1 MQCRQAM
8 ARISAYIDGELDA
21 ASHNDFESHLRQCPL
36 CRTALNELL
45 RVDQKLRSLPRV
57 ELGPDFSRRLITV
70 MNECGMPDRA
80 DVPGVLPAV
89 ATFSGLVEGLREL
102 FGPIT
107 QSGNNPLDEF
117 NDFPPLSMGS
127 AYFTIFGQSERS

>member
-8 ARISAYIDGELDA
+8 ARISAYIDGEVGA
-21 ASHNDFESHLRQCPL
+21 ASHNDLESHLRQCPK
-36 CRTALNELL
+36 CRAALNELEG
-45 RVDQKLRSLPRV
+45 VDHKLRSLPRA

-70 MNECGMPDRA
+70 TSEYGMSDRA
-80 DVPGVLPAV
+80 DSPSVLPAV
-89 ATFSGLVEGLREL
+89 ATFSGLVEGLRDL
-102 FGPIT
+102 FEPAT

-127 AYFTIFGQSERS
+127 VYFNIFGQSERG

>member
-1 MQCRQAM
+1 M

-36 CRTALNELL
+36 CRAALNELQG
-45 RVDQKLRSLPRV
+45 VDDRLRSLPRA
-57 ELGPDFSRRLITV
+57 ELGPDFSRQLITV
-70 MNECGMPDRA
+70 LGERGVTDRA
-80 DVPGVLPAV
+80 DLRGVLPTV
-89 ATFSGLVEGLREL
+89 TTFSGLVEGLRDL
-102 FGPIT
+102 FGPT

-127 AYFTIFGQSERS
+127 AYFNIFGQSERS